1 MCIRDRFQNDLLES
15 VRQMKG
21 GKAARE
27 THVDIS
33 PVAEAR
39 YRAGLSQSQFAALMG
54 VSPRT
59 LQDWEQGRR
68 TPSGAAQTL
77 LRVAEKHPE
86 VLREL
91 AL

>member
-1 MCIRDRFQNDLLES
+1 MDKEMEQFQNDLLES

-39 YRAGLSQSQFAALMG
+39 YRAPDAWAKKSPSIEGLGMG
-54 VSPRT
+54 DQREEKRQASVFF
-59 LQDWEQGRR
+59 
-68 TPSGAAQTL
+68 QT
-77 LRVAEKHPE
+77 R
-86 VLREL
+86 
-91 AL
+91 